1 MDPSDRNLSEPFFFV
16 TAAVGG
22 WKHLFANE
30 ACARI
35 VFDSLDHLR
44 RTRKLALYAF
54 VLVPSHLNLL
64 CRPVGGEIRRTIG
77 GFADFTA
84 ARMTSVLR
92 RRGRGLLM
100 HYLHARSKEAGPGA
114 PIWGDLRIQEVLTRG
129 KLKFLLDFIHNKPL
143 SSEWRM
149 AETRA
154 EYLYSSACFY
164 DLGCEPIIPVMDARR
179 ELEGDGSDPRVTG
192 PSSPFQGSSG

>member
-1 MDPSDRNLSEPFFFV
+1 MNSSDRNLSEPFFFV
-16 TAAVGG
+16 IAAVGG

-54 VLVPSHLNLL
+54 VLLPSHLNLL
-64 CRPVGGEIRRTIG
+64 CRPLGGEIHRTIG

-84 ARMTSVLR
+84 ARMISILR
-92 RRGRGLLM
+92 RRGRGPLM
-100 HYLHARSKEAGPGA
+100 HYLHARSKEAAPGA
-114 PIWGDLRIQEVLTRG
+114 PIWGDLRIQEVLTRE
-129 KLKFLLDFIHNKPL
+129 KLRSVLDLMHNKPL
-143 SSEWRM
+143 HPEWRL

-164 DLGCEPIIPVMDARR
+164 DLGREPIIPVLDARA
-179 ELEGDGSDPRVTG
+179 EMGG
-192 PSSPFQGSSG
+192 